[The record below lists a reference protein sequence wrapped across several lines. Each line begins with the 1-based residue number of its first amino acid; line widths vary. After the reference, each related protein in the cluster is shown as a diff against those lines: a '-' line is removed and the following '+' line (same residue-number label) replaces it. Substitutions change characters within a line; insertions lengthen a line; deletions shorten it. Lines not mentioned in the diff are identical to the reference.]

1 MRTLFIT
8 SALTLAAIGSPAFA
22 QATDS
27 DTADVAI
34 EGNVTPLCVLGEPSQ
49 ASINLGNLIATSGTR
64 VGKIRTIANQSVT
77 LPASFCNFAGSV
89 ASVSATALVETANGT
104 TAPPTG
110 FARAVNYT
118 AVAGQWGG
126 GTASATT
133 AATASGTNATT
144 TGSSSVQ
151 QTPRQTDLTVDLSA
165 FTAPGDGLLVSGSYS
180 GLVRVTLGPAAV
192 TEQ

>member
-1 MRTLFIT
+1 MRTLTIS
-8 SALTLAAIGSPAFA
+8 SALLLAMVGTPALA

-27 DTADVAI
+27 DTADVSI
-34 EGNVTPLCVLGEPSQ
+34 DGTVTPLCVLGEPSQ
-49 ASINLGNLIATSGTR
+49 ASISLNNLINTSGTR
-64 VGKIRTIANQSVT
+64 VGKIRTIATQSVT

-89 ASVSATALVETANGT
+89 ASIDATALVETANGT
-104 TAPPTG
+104 NAPPAG
-110 FARAVNYT
+110 FSRAVNYT

-144 TGSSSVQ
+144 SGSSAVQ
-151 QTPRQTDLTVDLSA
+151 QTPRQTDLTVDLSV
-165 FTAPGDGLLVSGSYS
+165 FTTAPSDLLLVSGSYS

-192 TEQ
+192 AE

>member
-1 MRTLFIT
+1 M
-8 SALTLAAIGSPAFA
+8 LAVIGAPGFA

-27 DTADVAI
+27 DTADVSIA
-34 EGNVTPLCVLGEPSQ
+34 GNVTPLCVLGEPSQ
-49 ASINLGNLIATSGTR
+49 ASVNLDNLINTSGTR
-64 VGKIRTIANQSVT
+64 VGKIRAIATQTVT

-89 ASVSATALVETANGT
+89 ASVDATALVETANGT
-104 TAPPTG
+104 STPPAG
-110 FARAVNYT
+110 FSRAVNYT

-144 TGSSSVQ
+144 SGSSAVQ

-165 FTAPGDGLLVSGSYS
+165 FTTAASDLLLVAGDYS

-192 TEQ
+192 SE

>member
-1 MRTLFIT
+1 MRILSTRA
-8 SALTLAAIGSPAFA
+8 ALALIIVAAPAFG

-34 EGNVTPLCVLGEPSQ
+34 QGNVTPLCVLGEPSQ

-64 VGKIRTIANQSVT
+64 VGKIRAIANQSVT

-89 ASVSATALVETANGT
+89 ASVEATALVETAGGT

-110 FARAVNYT
+110 FTRAVNYT

-126 GTASATT
+126 GTAAATT

-144 TGSSSVQ
+144 LGSSAIQ
-151 QTPRQTDLTVDLSA
+151 QAPRQTDLTVDLSA
-165 FTAPGDGLLVSGSYS
+165 FSAPSDGLLVSGSYS

-192 TEQ
+192 TD